1 MEKKWKIAPAVSIDE
16 RKKFPEIEPII
27 LQLLINRGLTAQ
39 EEIDE
44 FLNPDFSQDLHD
56 PFLFTKMKEVCERIM
71 RALKNKEKVVVYCD
85 YDADGV
91 TSGSIVYSTIK
102 EIAEKLDC
110 PDENIGFYIPHRDA
124 EGYGLNQKAIE
135 LLAKEGNNLLI
146 STDCGIS
153 NFDEIAWLREREI
166 DVIVVDHHQ
175 IPDKLP
181 NALIIHT
188 SAPGEIYPFKP
199 LSAAGV
205 SYKVASGIIQTARDE
220 GIDLPEGHEKW
231 LLDLVAIATVTDMMP
246 LLGENRTL
254 EKYGLVVLNKT
265 RRIGLKK
272 LIDRIGTPLGKINA
286 HSIGFQIGPRL
297 NAASRMDHANQA
309 FYLLNSKDPREA
321 DELANQL
328 DNLNRDRQAS
338 TEVIFNQTLDIIGE
352 VKDQK
357 ILFAK
362 NKDWSQGI
370 VGLVAG
376 RISDR
381 YYRPVILVGQDSG
394 KWIGSGRSIPEF
406 DITAVLHNVEK
417 YLARFGGHAGA
428 CGFDLKNEKDYEK
441 VAKKITAVA
450 EKELAD
456 VELTPSINI
465 EGELGLDK
473 ASFKIAKNIFEF
485 APFGINNPQP
495 IFIDRDLTVVS
506 FEAMG
511 GDLTHLKIMV
521 KTREGNVK
529 KLVGFRIADRIQELK
544 IGTKMELVY
553 ELGIN
558 EWNGNQELQFKII
571 DFIIK

>member
-1 MEKKWKIAPAVSIDE
+1 MTGRR
-16 RKKFPEIEPII
+16 RKQP
-27 LQLLINRGLTAQ
+27 L
-39 EEIDE
+39 
-44 FLNPDFSQDLHD
+44 
-56 PFLFTKMKEVCERIM
+56 
-71 RALKNKEKVVVYCD
+71 AL
-85 YDADGV
+85 
-91 TSGSIVYSTIK
+91 
-102 EIAEKLDC
+102 
-110 PDENIGFYIPHRDA
+110 
-124 EGYGLNQKAIE
+124 
-135 LLAKEGNNLLI
+135 
-146 STDCGIS
+146 
-153 NFDEIAWLREREI
+153 
-166 DVIVVDHHQ
+166 
-175 IPDKLP
+175 
-181 NALIIHT
+181 
-188 SAPGEIYPFKP
+188 
-199 LSAAGV
+199 
-205 SYKVASGIIQTARDE
+205 
-220 GIDLPEGHEKW
+220 
-231 LLDLVAIATVTDMMP
+231 
-246 LLGENRTL
+246 
-254 EKYGLVVLNKT
+254 
-265 RRIGLKK
+265 
-272 LIDRIGTPLGKINA
+272 
-286 HSIGFQIGPRL
+286 PRL
-297 NAASRMDHANQA
+297 FPALTR
-309 FYLLNSKDPREA
+309 FNSSA
-321 DELANQL
+321 H
-328 DNLNRDRQAS
+328 
-338 TEVIFNQTLDIIGE
+338 
-352 VKDQK
+352 
-357 ILFAK
+357 
-362 NKDWSQGI
+362 
-370 VGLVAG
+370 
-376 RISDR
+376 SDR